1 MLWDTRRRLSH
12 WFFLKGALKSA
23 WNEKVLNDTREEIAR
38 APGTEEQ
45 TICWGIAR
53 MASWKRQLDLEG
65 VWFGPHR
72 SQGSYNRC
80 SLKKG
85 MKAQWMRADVGSPQK
100 DGQRADGGM
109 SPVR

>member
-1 MLWDTRRRLSH
+1 MGHTKATQPLVLPQGG
-12 WFFLKGALKSA
+12 FELA
-23 WNEKVLNDTREEIAR
+23 WNEKVLNDAREEIAR
-38 APGTEEQ
+38 APGTEER

-65 VWFGPHR
+65 VWFGPRR

-85 MKAQWMRADVGSPQK
+85 IKAQWMRADGGTSPERWSE
-100 DGQRADGGM
+100 G
-109 SPVR
+109 